1 MWYNANR
8 HFSKAK
14 EGENMVAV
22 VTGAGKGI
30 GKAIA
35 QKLACDGYK
44 IAVCYN
50 TSKDKAEDTVS
61 EIKANGGNARE
72 YKLDITDSENV
83 NSVMAEIEKDFG
95 EILVLVN
102 NSGIAEQLLFTD
114 ITDEAWN
121 KMIATNLSGA
131 FYCSRAV
138 LPYMIHRKSGKIIN
152 IASIWGETGGSCEV
166 HYSAAKAGVIG
177 MTKALAKE
185 VGPSGITVNCVS
197 PGVILTD
204 MTSHFGEEVLA
215 ELKEE
220 TPIGRIGTPEDVANA
235 VSFLASSGADF
246 ITGIDLPVNGGMNI

>member
-1 MWYNANR
+1 M
-8 HFSKAK
+8 K
-14 EGENMVAV
+14 EGEKMVAV

-35 QKLACDGYK
+35 LKLSSDGFK
-44 IAVCYN
+44 VAVCYN
-50 TSKDKAEDTVS
+50 TSKDKANEIVS
-61 EIKANGGNARE
+61 EINANGGKARK

-83 NSVMAEIEKDFG
+83 NSVMAEIEKNFG
-95 EILVLVN
+95 EISVLVN

-138 LPYMIHRKSGKIIN
+138 LPFMIHRKSGKIIN

-204 MTSHFGEEVLA
+204 MTSHFGEEVLN